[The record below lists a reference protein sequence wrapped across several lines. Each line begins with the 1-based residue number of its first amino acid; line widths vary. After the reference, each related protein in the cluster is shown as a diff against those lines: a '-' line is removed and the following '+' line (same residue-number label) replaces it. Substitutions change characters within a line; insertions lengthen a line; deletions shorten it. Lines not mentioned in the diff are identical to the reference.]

1 MSKDFIKINDSNS
14 LTWKVENSIK
24 EAIISG
30 KYQPGDQLPGEIELS
45 SQFGVSRPV
54 VREAIRSLKSRN
66 FLEVRRGKGGGSY
79 VSDLNKLFFKENFSD
94 LIRLNQIKVDHLV
107 HARLFL
113 EPEVVKLA
121 VANITEQD
129 LSMLRDNFLEAESAT
144 DVDKRVRL
152 NGQFHRLIG
161 RSCKNPLYSILMDNI
176 MDFYEAYIRVV
187 KPVTEILTNPGDH
200 QKIYKAI
207 ADRDVEKSI
216 KLTKLHITTTIDK
229 MIKMEKTYLDLVDKQ
244 SE

>member
-1 MSKDFIKINDSNS
+1 VTQNFEKINDSNS
-14 LTWKVENSIK
+14 LSWKVENSIK

-30 KYQPGDQLPGEIELS
+30 RYQPGEQLPGEIELS

-79 VSDLNKLFFKENFSD
+79 VSDLNQLFFKENFAD
-94 LIRLNQIKVDHLV
+94 LIRLNQVKVDHLV
-107 HARLFL
+107 HARLFI

-121 VANITEQD
+121 VANATDQD
-129 LSMLRDNFLEAESAT
+129 LSLLKDNLLESESAANIDT
-144 DVDKRVRL
+144 RIRL
-152 NGQFHRLIG
+152 NGQFHKLIG

-200 QKIYKAI
+200 QKTYKAI
-207 ADRDVEKSI
+207 AERDVEKSV

-244 SE
+244 PE

>member
-1 MSKDFIKINDSNS
+1 MSKDFKKINDSNS
-14 LTWKVENSIK
+14 LSWKVENSIK

-66 FLEVRRGKGGGSY
+66 FPEVRRGKGGGSY
-79 VSDLNKLFFKENFSD
+79 VTDLNELFFKENFAD
-94 LIRLNQIKVDHLV
+94 LIRLKQIKVDHLV

-129 LSMLRDNFLEAESAT
+129 LSMLKNNLLESEGAKDIDT
-144 DVDKRVRL
+144 RVRL
-152 NGQFHRLIG
+152 NGQFHKLLG
-161 RSCKNPLYSILMDNI
+161 RSCKNPLYSILMNNI
-176 MDFYEAYIRVV
+176 MDFYEAYIRVI
-187 KPVTEILTNPGDH
+187 KPVTEILANAGDH
-200 QKIYKAI
+200 RKIYNAM
-207 ADRDVEKSI
+207 AERDVEKLV

-229 MIKMEKTYLDLVDKQ
+229 MIKMERTYLDLVDKQ
-244 SE
+244 PE

>member
-1 MSKDFIKINDSNS
+1 MSKDFNKINDSNS
-14 LTWKVENSIK
+14 LSWKVENSIK

-30 KYQPGDQLPGEIELS
+30 RYQPGEQLPGEIELS

-79 VSDLNKLFFKENFSD
+79 VSDLNELFFKENFAD
-94 LIRLNQIKVDHLV
+94 LIRLDQIKVDHLV

-121 VANITEQD
+121 VANATEQD
-129 LSMLRDNFLEAESAT
+129 LSMLKNNRLESEGAKDIDT
-144 DVDKRVRL
+144 RVRL

-161 RSCKNPLYSILMDNI
+161 RSCKNPLYSILMDEI

-187 KPVTEILTNPGDH
+187 KPVTEILANAGDH
-200 QKIYKAI
+200 QKIYNAI
-207 ADRDVEKSI
+207 AERDVEKSI

-229 MIKMEKTYLDLVDKQ
+229 MIKMEKTYLDLVNNEQK
-244 SE
+244 